1 MNRRAGGNQGDRAPQ
16 SQPARPS
23 QARQTRSETSDA
35 FEVKALAATARS
47 AATPAQRA
55 RLSDLSGTV
64 GRRESIVGMRVQETA
79 PRAGGGTSLSW
90 VALGCVAV
98 LLPGLGGVWYLSR
111 ASAAPAPVAVAV
123 APTVAAPGGTVEIK
137 PIAHEPAAAREAA
150 PAPAVQARKGA
161 KGDMTQATTKLR
173 RSGDARRAATAE
185 AASAATTDDATR
197 AAAGAGADDGAK
209 VAKGAEPG
217 EAAGR
222 GDGDRGSGKSAD
234 KSEAADK
241 PDKSEKPAE
250 TAEAEDD
257 APTGSP
263 KTVRRLQATLSKLE
277 AKVDQC
283 HNRFQVDGRA
293 DVKVLVSPSGT
304 VESLLLKGE
313 FEGTPTGDCIVR
325 QLSAA
330 SFPSFDGSDA
340 IRISHSFSLE

>member
-55 RLSDLSGTV
+55 RLSDLSGAV
-64 GRRESIVGMRVQETA
+64 GRRESIVGMRVQEAA

-123 APTVAAPGGTVEIK
+123 APTVAAPGAVEIK

-161 KGDMTQATTKLR
+161 KGDMTQATTKRR

-197 AAAGAGADDGAK
+197 AAAGAGDDDG
-209 VAKGAEPG
+209 AKGAEPA
-217 EAAGR
+217 ETAGR
-222 GDGDRGSGKSAD
+222 GDGERGSGKSAD
-234 KSEAADK
+234 KSESADK

>member
-1 MNRRAGGNQGDRAPQ
+1 MNRRAGGNQGDRAPH
-16 SQPARPS
+16 SQPARQS
-23 QARQTRSETSDA
+23 QAHRTQSRSETSGA

-47 AATPAQRA
+47 AAAPAQRA
-55 RLSDLSGTV
+55 RPSELSGTFA
-64 GRRESIVGMRVQETA
+64 RRDSIVGMRVQEAA

-90 VALGCVAV
+90 IALGCAAV

-111 ASAAPAPVAVAV
+111 ASAAPAPVA
-123 APTVAAPGGTVEIK
+123 APTVAAALPSAVEIK
-137 PIAHEPAAAREAA
+137 PIAHEPAAHEVAAPPSAVQPRRGTKGDGALAVAKRRHPSEGKHAVAAEAGSAPEEAA
-150 PAPAVQARKGA
+150 RPAGDSDNGGEKVA
-161 KGDMTQATTKLR
+161 K
-173 RSGDARRAATAE
+173 SAE
-185 AASAATTDDATR
+185 AAES
-197 AAAGAGADDGAK
+197 
-209 VAKGAEPG
+209 PG
-217 EAAGR
+217 R
-222 GDGDRGSGKSAD
+222 SDGDRSNGKSA
-234 KSEAADK
+234 ERAEGADK
-241 PDKSEKPAE
+241 TDKPEKPAE
-250 TAEAEDD
+250 TAEAEED